1 MFQSGVSNKQRRASM
16 NNNNETFMALLQDYL
31 ARVGVSGSLKKSVIH
46 CYPYQSV
53 YPLIVSIIINY
64 SIFLV

>member
-1 MFQSGVSNKQRRASM
+1 M

-53 YPLIVSIIINY
+53 YPLIVFPSLLTI
-64 SIFLV
+64 IFLV